1 MSKCWW
7 PHSGLIL
14 VDFDCLVLIS
24 QLKFRDVIP
33 WATPNIAK
41 TYDHENLWLPKL
53 KIMMID
59 HIVNVTHKNPK
70 AETHIG
76 NLIPSIVHKVNHFTR

>member
-1 MSKCWW
+1 MNYQYIC
-7 PHSGLIL
+7 HSRLWMICELWLWGNRLWANVHDPTQDWCL
-14 VDFDCLVLIS
+14 MDFDYLVLMN

-41 TYDHENLWLPKL
+41 SYDHENLWLPKL

-59 HIVNVTHKNPK
+59 HIVNMT
-70 AETHIG
+70 
-76 NLIPSIVHKVNHFTR
+76 

>member
-1 MSKCWW
+1 M
-7 PHSGLIL
+7 
-14 VDFDCLVLIS
+14 DFDYLVLMN

-41 TYDHENLWLPKL
+41 SYDHENLWLPKL

-59 HIVNVTHKNPK
+59 HIVNVT
-70 AETHIG
+70 
-76 NLIPSIVHKVNHFTR
+76 